1 MDYKLALTEAGL
13 RRLRPVFL
21 TSVTTIGGLAPMLLE
36 TSFQAQFLVPMATS
50 IAFGLMLST
59 FLVLFQVP
67 VFFSLYLTV
76 SEWFGFD
83 PTRIEAEDVS
93 KEATRNP
100 EQDARPV
107 VLT

>member
-1 MDYKLALTEAGL
+1 
-13 RRLRPVFL
+13 
-21 TSVTTIGGLAPMLLE
+21 MLLE

-83 PTRIEAEDVS
+83 AAKVEIEDMPSDSASNSGD
-93 KEATRNP
+93 N
-100 EQDARPV
+100 ARPV
-107 VLT
+107 ALT